1 MISLKTIW
9 PNTPSPYAHIEVTGL
24 TADSRQV
31 QQGFVFVALQG
42 RQYDARRFMTQAIEQ
57 GAVAVLCQSD
67 KPSTEQQGIP
77 IINIVDL
84 PQQLGEI
91 AARFYKQP
99 SQDLTLCAITG
110 TNGKTSCA
118 QLLAHACQFLGQK
131 SAVLGTLGNGLVGEL
146 VPSTHTT
153 LDALQLQQKLA
164 EFKQAG
170 AQVVALEAS
179 SHGLEQGRLT
189 ATKIDT
195 AIFTNLTRDHLDY
208 HGTMEA
214 YQQAKALLFR
224 WPSLKTAILN
234 ADDPVVKDF
243 QAQLSTEVICWR
255 YSQFPDSDA
264 EFVALDIQPSLKGLV
279 INVKT
284 PYGVA
289 NIHSPLL
296 GRFNVSNLLAVL
308 AGLLSIGVS
317 LAQAVQ
323 ALSRV
328 QAVRGRMEC
337 ISNGKITA
345 VVDYAHT
352 PDALEKVLSSL
363 REHTQGQLWCVFG
376 CGGDRDK
383 GKRPIMGEIACR
395 LADKVI
401 VTADNPRSESVSAII
416 ADIEA
421 GMGHQQHSVLP
432 ERKQAIEYALSA
444 AQSGDIVL
452 VAGKGHE
459 DYQEI
464 QGIRYP
470 FDDAQ
475 IIRLFLENNS

>member
-1 MISLKTIW
+1 MPTLQQIW
-9 PNTPSPYAHIEVTGL
+9 PATPSIYANMTVTGL
-24 TADSRQV
+24 TANSRHV
-31 QQGFVFVALQG
+31 QQGDVFVALQG
-42 RQYDARRFMTQAIEQ
+42 RQHDARHFIPQAIAQ

-67 KPSTEQQGIP
+67 EPSTEQSGIP
-77 IINIVDL
+77 IISIPDL
-84 PQQLGEI
+84 PQHLGQI
-91 AARFYKQP
+91 AACFYSQP
-99 SQDLTLCAITG
+99 SQDLTVFAVTG

-118 QLLAHACQFLGQK
+118 QLLAHACQFLEQK
-131 SAVLGTLGNGLVGEL
+131 SAVLGTLGNGLIGDL

-164 EFKQAG
+164 EFKQAN

-179 SHGLEQGRLT
+179 SHGLEQGRLS

-214 YQQAKALLFR
+214 YQQAKALLFQ
-224 WPSLKTAILN
+224 WPTLKTAILN
-234 ADDPVVKDF
+234 EDDPVSKDY
-243 QAQLSTEVICWR
+243 QQLLTPNVICWR
-255 YSQFPDSDA
+255 YSQNANSDA
-264 EFVALDIQPSLKGLV
+264 EFVALKIEPSLQGLIV
-279 INVKT
+279 TVKT
-284 PYGVA
+284 PQGIA
-289 NIHSPLL
+289 TIHSQLL

-317 LAQAVQ
+317 LEQAVQ
-323 ALSRV
+323 ALSSV

-401 VTADNPRSESVSAII
+401 VTADNPRAELVSAII

>member
-1 MISLKTIW
+1 MKLAMLWSSIQEC
-9 PNTPSPYAHIEVTGL
+9 YANIDIKRL
-24 TADSRQV
+24 TANSRQV
-31 QQGFVFVALQG
+31 QQGDVFIALQG
-42 RQYDARRFMTQAIEQ
+42 RQHDARRFIPQAIAQ
-57 GAVAVLCQSD
+57 GAVAIFCQSD
-67 KPSTEQQGIP
+67 EPSTEQTGIP
-77 IINIVDL
+77 IINIADL
-84 PQQLGEI
+84 PQRLGEI
-91 AARFYKQP
+91 AARFYGQP
-99 SQDLTLCAITG
+99 SQDLTVFAVTG

-118 QLLAHACQFLGQK
+118 QLLAHACQLLTKK

-170 AQVVALEAS
+170 AEVVALEAS
-179 SHGLEQGRLT
+179 SHGLEQGRLA

-214 YQQAKALLFR
+214 YQQAKAILFR
-224 WPSLKTAILN
+224 WPTLKTAILN
-234 ADDPVVKDF
+234 ADDPVAKDY
-243 QAQLSTEVICWR
+243 QQQLNPEVTCWR

-264 EFVALDIQPSLKGLV
+264 DFVALDIQPSLQGL
-279 INVKT
+279 ILTIKT
-284 PYGVA
+284 PQGVVT
-289 NIHSPLL
+289 IHSQLL

-308 AGLLSIGVS
+308 AGLLSMGVS
-317 LAQAVQ
+317 LDQAVY
-323 ALSRV
+323 ALSHV

-337 ISNGKITA
+337 IAQGKITA

-352 PDALEKVLSSL
+352 PDALEKVLLTL

-376 CGGDRDK
+376 CGGDRDR

-401 VTADNPRSESVSAII
+401 VTADNPRSEAVSAII

-421 GMGHQQHSVLP
+421 GMGHQQHVVLP

-452 VAGKGHE
+452 IAGKGHE

-464 QGIRYP
+464 QGVRYP

-475 IIRLFLENNS
+475 IIKNYALLNS